1 MIDRVRIDLPVYQC
15 GLCNGFGQM
24 RAANPDKAYKT
35 FTDASD
41 MADAI
46 AFLVSDTA
54 ARMNGQRL
62 ALHG

>member
-1 MIDRVRIDLPVYQC
+1 VNAIVTPE
-15 GLCNGFGQM
+15 M
-24 RAANPDKAYKT
+24 RAASPDKAFKT

-46 AFLVSDTA
+46 GFLVSDTA

-62 ALHG
+62 ALHA